1 MFTIAPAS
9 PADLEEAAAVLATA
23 FRQDTVTSTL
33 VSGSDRECRLA
44 LLFEAMMRSG
54 APSSGRVDLARRD
67 TDGVVLGVAVW
78 ETPDARHSVL
88 DQVRQLP
95 RFARALGLRGLPRAM
110 HLQRTLALH
119 RPVEPHW
126 YLAQIGVGDG
136 ARGAGVGGALL
147 ESRLRAVD
155 AAGLPVYL
163 ESSNERNR
171 ALYRRSGFRSIA
183 SITGIP
189 GVTPAAMW
197 RDAARSAPASTV
209 SASTDRRG
217 SAVVDAGLPSPA

>member
-33 VSGSDRECRLA
+33 VSGSDRERRLA
-44 LLFEAMMRSG
+44 LLFEAMLRSG

-78 ETPDARHSVL
+78 EMPDARHSVL

-95 RFARALGLRGLPRAM
+95 TFARALGLRGLPRAM
-110 HLQRTLALH
+110 RLQRALASH

-147 ESRLRAVD
+147 ESRLRSID
-155 AAGLPVYL
+155 ADGLPVYL

-197 RDAARSAPASTV
+197 RDAARSAPVSTV
-209 SASTDRRG
+209 STPSDRRES
-217 SAVVDAGLPSPA
+217 SAAENGVPLPA

>member
-33 VSGSDRECRLA
+33 VSGADRGRRLA
-44 LLFEAMMRSG
+44 LLFQAMLRSG
-54 APSSGRVDLARRD
+54 AASSSRVDLARRD

-78 ETPDARHSVL
+78 EMPDARHSLL
-88 DQVRQLP
+88 DQARQLP
-95 RFARALGLRGLPRAM
+95 MFVRALGLRGLPRAM
-110 HLQRTLALH
+110 RLQRTLAAH
-119 RPVEPHW
+119 RPAEPHW

-147 ESRLRAVD
+147 ESRLRAID
-155 AAGLPVYL
+155 AAALPTYL

-189 GVTPAAMW
+189 GVAPAAMW
-197 RDAARSAPASTV
+197 RDVVRPA
-209 SASTDRRG
+209 
-217 SAVVDAGLPSPA
+217 

>member
-33 VSGSDRECRLA
+33 VSGPDRGRRLA
-44 LLFEAMMRSG
+44 LLFQAMLRSG
-54 APSSGRVDLARRD
+54 AASSSRVDLARRD

-78 ETPDARHSVL
+78 ETPDARHSLL
-88 DQVRQLP
+88 DQARQLP
-95 RFARALGLRGLPRAM
+95 MFARALGLRGLPRALR
-110 HLQRTLALH
+110 LQRTLAQH
-119 RPVEPHW
+119 RPAEPHW

-147 ESRLRAVD
+147 ESRLRAID
-155 AAGLPVYL
+155 ADALPAYL

-189 GVTPAAMW
+189 GMAPAAMW
-197 RDAARSAPASTV
+197 RD
-209 SASTDRRG
+209 
-217 SAVVDAGLPSPA
+217 VVRLS